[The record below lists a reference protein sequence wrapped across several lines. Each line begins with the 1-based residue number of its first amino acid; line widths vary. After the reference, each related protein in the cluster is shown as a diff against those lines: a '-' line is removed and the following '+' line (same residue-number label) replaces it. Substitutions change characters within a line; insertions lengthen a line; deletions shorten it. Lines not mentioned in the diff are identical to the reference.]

1 MKLLELTVLIN
12 PADLAPWNGADV
24 PIRFTIGETRVLM
37 EIVSPPTKPSG
48 MERPRQEFSRIA
60 SSLSGQSLEMMQL
73 ILSTESGEI
82 ARKVL
87 VKQIWGDYIPT
98 PGRVRN
104 AIWMLNHCL
113 AKLDFEYRIRSYRK
127 GVLRLEPR

>member
-12 PADLAPWNGADV
+12 PADLAPWNGTEI
-24 PIRFTIGETRVLM
+24 PIRFTIGETRALM
-37 EIVSPPTKPSG
+37 EIIPPSAPHSFLAQ
-48 MERPRQEFSRIA
+48 PRQEFARIA
-60 SSLSGQSLEMMQL
+60 SSLSGQSFEIMQL

-98 PGRVRN
+98 SGRVRN
-104 AIWMLNHCL
+104 AIWTLNNCL
-113 AKLDFEYRIRSYRK
+113 ANLDFGYRIRSYRK
-127 GVLRLEPR
+127 GFIRLESR